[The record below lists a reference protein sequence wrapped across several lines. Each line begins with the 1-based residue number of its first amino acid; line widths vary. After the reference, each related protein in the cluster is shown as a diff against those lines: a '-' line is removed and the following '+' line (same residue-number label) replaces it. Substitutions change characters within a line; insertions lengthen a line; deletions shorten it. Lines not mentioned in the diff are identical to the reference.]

1 MTIKR
6 KIQLNVAILLISV
19 IVLSAVFIFRSVVVQ
34 NAENGLAKISSIMR
48 ETLFLSDLTEKYV
61 EDPSVTVQQD
71 WQVKHDAINNI
82 LNDAALAGYQNNPA
96 FLELRKH
103 NNTIQSLF
111 VELVNASGS
120 RDLRQRLAEQ
130 ILLHAKSFV
139 EDTAKL
145 EAVIFNESELV
156 RQRSTL
162 IFFISL
168 EVLFA
173 LAVGIAFFVIR
184 AVSKP
189 ITNLTNVVKQIEGG
203 DYSTHVS
210 ARTDDEVGTLGRAFN
225 SMADRLRSRTEA
237 LEAAKLKDKE
247 LMKKLDDRI
256 VELESARKA
265 MANLFED
272 LEGEQRALSGAKAKD
287 DALLESIGE
296 GMIAIDKDKNIIMIN
311 KVAENLLGIQKENV
325 IGKYY
330 YNVFANEDAEGK
342 IVPENKRP
350 IGIVLTTGEKFA
362 TPPGLTAAYYY
373 VKKDGTKFPVAI
385 TVSPVILGGKIVGA
399 IDIFRDITKEK
410 ELEKL
415 RVDFL
420 ALASHQLRTPLS
432 GTKWLIETVL
442 RGITGDTTKKQRD
455 YLTQLHSVN
464 ERMIKLVSEMLNVLV
479 LESSGVA
486 VKKEVF
492 PLSKLFTEIETVV
505 VPLEKKEGPDVHVS
519 IEGPAALTVETDF
532 YIVRD
537 ICQTLIANAISY
549 SQPGQEVVVGAKEEP
564 DAIVLYVKDF
574 GIGIPKEEQ
583 GLIFQRFYRATNAK
597 DYLPG
602 GTGLGLYKAALLA
615 GKIGAKISFE
625 SEGKGAGTT
634 FSLWVPKHAVD
645 VI

>member
-6 KIQLNVAILLISV
+6 KIQLNIAILLIAV
-19 IVLSAVFIFRSVVVQ
+19 AVLSGVFIFRSIAVQ
-34 NAENGLAKISSIMR
+34 DAENGLAKISSIMR
-48 ETLFLSDLTEKYV
+48 ETLFLSHLTEKYV
-61 EDPSVTVQQD
+61 ETPSLITQQD
-71 WQVKHDAINNI
+71 WQAKHDAINNI
-82 LNDAALAGYQNNPA
+82 LNDAALASYQNNAA
-96 FLELRKH
+96 FSELRKH

-111 VELVNASGS
+111 VELVNATGS

-130 ILLHAKSFV
+130 VLLHAKSFV

-189 ITNLTNVVKQIEGG
+189 IANLTNVVKQIEGG
-203 DYSTHVS
+203 DYSIHAPV
-210 ARTDDEVGTLGRAFN
+210 RTDDEVGILGRTFN
-225 SMADRLRSRTEA
+225 SMADKLRARTRA

-247 LMKKLDDRI
+247 LMKKLDERI
-256 VELESARKA
+256 VELENARKA

-272 LEGEQRALSGAKAKD
+272 LEVEQHSLTVAKAKD

-311 KVAENLLGIQKENV
+311 RVAENLLGVQKQDV
-325 IGKYY
+325 LGKNY
-330 YNVFANEDAEGK
+330 YNVFANEDAEGR

-350 IGIVLTTGEKFA
+350 VSIVLSTGEKFA
-362 TPPGLTAAYYY
+362 TPPSPATAYYY
-373 VKKDGTKFPVAI
+373 IKKDGTKFPVSI

-455 YLTQLHSVN
+455 YLNQLHSVN
-464 ERMIKLVSEMLNVLV
+464 ERMIKLVSEMLNILV

-486 VKKEVF
+486 VKIDTF
-492 PLSKLFTEIETVV
+492 SLSKLFTEIETVV
-505 VPLEKKEGPDVHVS
+505 IPFEKKERPEIRVS
-519 IEGPAALTVETDF
+519 VENPGTLTVETDF
-532 YIVRD
+532 YVVRD
-537 ICQTLIANAISY
+537 ICQILISNAINY
-549 SQPGQEVVVGAKEEP
+549 SQRGQEVVFGAKEEP
-564 DAIVLYVKDF
+564 DTVVLYVKDS

-583 GLIFQRFYRATNAK
+583 SLIFQRFYRAANAK
-597 DYLPG
+597 DLLPG
-602 GTGLGLYKAALLA
+602 GTGLGLYKAVLLA
-615 GKIGAKISFE
+615 GKIGANISFE
-625 SEGKGAGTT
+625 SKGKGLGTI
-634 FSLWVPKHAVD
+634 FYLRIHKHAVD